1 MSRQISFFH
10 SEHDSIRFVQEIDKN
25 KGMILIGDSAVPPT
39 FVESMILSKM
49 CTYSCKFSIIPS
61 KLVATYNK
69 TIPNS
74 ATIEFDNCCKG
85 NSLSRTYEVG
95 RIYLA
100 PIRDGNYVPE
110 TAELYE
116 SLRKYIKTAYH
127 FEKKAGAYFSLEC
140 WENYYAHYYYATCA
154 GKPVLI

>member
-39 FVESMILSKM
+39 FVESM
-49 CTYSCKFSIIPS
+49 IIPS

-127 FEKKAGAYFSLEC
+127 FEKKAGAYFSLEF
-140 WENYYAHYYYATCA
+140 WEKYYAHYYYATCA

>member
-61 KLVATYNK
+61 KLFLIRQQLNS
-69 TIPNS
+69 TIVV
-74 ATIEFDNCCKG
+74 
-85 NSLSRTYEVG
+85 R
-95 RIYLA
+95 
-100 PIRDGNYVPE
+100 E
-110 TAELYE
+110 TVCREHM
-116 SLRKYIKTAYH
+116 K
-127 FEKKAGAYFSLEC
+127 
-140 WENYYAHYYYATCA
+140 
-154 GKPVLI
+154 